1 MTKTAIHT
9 VYRNLEGKRVP
20 SVTTYLG
27 ILNKPAL
34 LKWAWQCGID
44 QQDYLKVR
52 DFAAEV
58 GTLVHDM
65 VDCKIRGVEP
75 DTKDYSP
82 EHLAAAQPPMDKF
95 NDWVKDK
102 ELEPILMEVPLV
114 SIKYQYGGKP
124 DFYGKVNGVLTLL
137 DYKTGLD
144 VYQEAFYQTAAYKML
159 LEENKGLMYLE
170 DGDEWVK
177 HPIFDVEEIKILRL
191 GKSEDEGFHEVAVT
205 NIEKNFQIF
214 LRCRDIYELQ
224 RKKPVK

>member
-1 MTKTAIHT
+1 MIKTAIHT

-34 LKWAWQCGID
+34 LKWAWQCGVD
-44 QQDYLKVR
+44 GQDYIKVR
-52 DFAAEV
+52 DFAGEV

-65 VDCKIRGVEP
+65 IDCKIRGTEP
-75 DTKDYSP
+75 DLSDYSP
-82 EHLAAAQPPMDKF
+82 QHLEAAQPPMDKF

-102 ELEPILMEVPLV
+102 TLEPILMEVPFV

-137 DYKTGLD
+137 DYKTGID
-144 VYQEAFYQTAAYKML
+144 VYQEAFYQTSAYKML
-159 LEENKGLMYLE
+159 LEEKHGLMLSE
-170 DGDEWVK
+170 ESGQWEEHDPFFVD
-177 HPIFDVEEIKILRL
+177 EIKILRL

-205 NIEKNFQIF
+205 NIEKNFKIF
-214 LRCRDIYELQ
+214 IHCRDIYELQ
-224 RKKPVK
+224 RRKPA